1 MKPFNLFST
10 TFRGSR
16 RPFALLFLSLASLMA
31 PLSAQPPPARII
43 VRGGTLIDGTGAP
56 PRSNSAIVIEG
67 DRIHQVDAN
76 GYVVAGATVIDATG
90 KFILPGLID
99 SHAHYNGWEA
109 PLYPYWGVTTIF
121 DLGNLTEWIVA
132 QRAAVAGGRIPGARL
147 FTTGN
152 HINGPPRPG
161 EPVLAAD
168 LAGWI
173 HIVTDRATTLQAL
186 ETLRSHDV
194 NALKIH
200 YRLNDES
207 LRTILEFSA
216 RHQLPIVGHVES
228 ARAAAGLGIRFIEHM
243 DPIVHDTVADPKR
256 PLERNMQPE
265 RFDEV
270 IAALVDRKVYVNPT
284 LLYTVQAISR
294 HRDEFLVQDR
304 ELLPKLTSVPEFLK
318 ERWIA
323 RYAVDQATARDERAN
338 FEKVSQFLR
347 QFVARGGLLLSGSN
361 AGRAMQPGRSLHREM
376 RLLAEAGIAPME
388 IIKAT
393 TSHAARFY
401 GMERDLGS
409 VEVGRKADLLILE
422 ADPLADIGNTER
434 IAQVILDGR
443 PITRRLTFAN
453 PFPRPVSDEPTP
465 VIESVTPLRF
475 IRGQSPAVLKL
486 SGRDFFVGTTV
497 SIDGKVVPAK
507 RLDDRTYEV
516 IVPSSTISAVGTYG
530 VVVTAP
536 LPAGGPSNQRYFF
549 VDFEPPDA
557 ESRRR

>member
-1 MKPFNLFST
+1 MLLMTTVRAVRTPF
-10 TFRGSR
+10 
-16 RPFALLFLSLASLMA
+16 PLASLVVA
-31 PLSAQPPPARII
+31 LASATVLLTAQTPPHRMV
-43 VRGGTLIDGTGAP
+43 VRAGTLIDGTGAP
-56 PRSNSAIVIEG
+56 PRPNSAILIEG
-67 DRIHQVDAN
+67 DRIRQVDAAAADA
-76 GYVVAGATVIDATG
+76 AGATVIDASG

-109 PLYPYWGVTTIF
+109 TLYPYWGVTTIF

-132 QRAAVAGGRIPGARL
+132 QRAAIAKGHIPGPRL

-161 EPVLAAD
+161 EPILAAD
-168 LAGWI
+168 FAGWI

-186 ETLRSHDV
+186 ETLRSHGI

-216 RHQLPIVGHVES
+216 KHDLPVVGHVLS
-228 ARAAAGLGIRFIEHM
+228 AREAAQMGIRFIEHM
-243 DPIVHDTVADPKR
+243 DPIVHDTAADPDHPR
-256 PLERNMQPE
+256 ERDMQPE
-265 RFDEV
+265 RFGEV
-270 IAALVDRKVYVNPT
+270 IETLVDRKVHVNPT

-294 HRDEFLVQDR
+294 HRDEFLAQDR

-318 ERWIA
+318 ERWID
-323 RYAVDQATARDERAN
+323 RYTVDEATAQDERAN
-338 FEKVSQFLR
+338 FEKVSLFLR
-347 QFVARGGLLLSGSN
+347 QFVQRGGLLLSGSN

-376 RLLAEAGIAPME
+376 RLLAEAGVPPME

-393 TSHAARFY
+393 TSDAARFY
-401 GMERDLGS
+401 GMERDLGT
-409 VEVGRKADLLILE
+409 VESGRKADLLILD

-434 IAQVILDGR
+434 IAQVVLDGR
-443 PITRRLTFAN
+443 PVKRTLTFTN

-465 VIESVTPLRF
+465 VIESVTPLRLT
-475 IRGQSPAVLKL
+475 RGQTPAVLRL
-486 SGRDFFVGTTV
+486 SGRHFFTGSTV
-497 SIDGKVVPAK
+497 SIDGQVVPA
-507 RLDDRTYEV
+507 RRVDDRTFEV
-516 IVPSSTISAVGTYG
+516 PVPASAVSAVGTYG

-549 VDFEPPDA
+549 VDFEPA
-557 ESRRR
+557 GSR